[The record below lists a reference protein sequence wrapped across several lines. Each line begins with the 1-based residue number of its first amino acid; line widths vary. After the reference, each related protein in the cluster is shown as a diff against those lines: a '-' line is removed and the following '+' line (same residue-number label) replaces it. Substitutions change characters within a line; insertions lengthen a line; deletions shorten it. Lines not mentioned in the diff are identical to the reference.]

1 MERSRPPFRQGSF
14 GLISPLS
21 MDHVIAK
28 IGKGLKGAKD
38 LTWEEAKFALQAIIE
53 GQATAGQIGAF
64 LMAMRIKTESIAE
77 LAAFTA
83 TARHCVSP
91 IGLPDST
98 HMVDLPM
105 YGEKHNTIH
114 IVVAASLVAGSAG
127 ARIFMHGIENPSLG
141 YDLPQ
146 VLQHLKLPIA
156 QSAAEATDQASR
168 HSWMY
173 MDLAGYH
180 APLTKLLDLRQ
191 EFGLQNLSHQ
201 IARLLNPGQLPS
213 QVIGIAHPPY
223 LNKMAEALDMLRTPR
238 ALIIQGVEG
247 FPELSLSA
255 PSSVHELR
263 NGHISPLTFRPED
276 AGFRFGPYQAM
287 SAKPSSQEGNT
298 SSASAKHEAQIITR
312 LLENSHR
319 GDQRAWI
326 IFNAAL
332 LIYAAGLAPS
342 LAKATPQAMEAL
354 DSGKAAIFYQGLV
367 NNQIHRPSKPTSLS
381 SPLVTA

>member
-1 MERSRPPFRQGSF
+1 
-14 GLISPLS
+14 
-21 MDHVIAK
+21 MDHLIAK

-38 LTWEEAKFALQAIIE
+38 LTWEEAKFALNTIIE

-64 LMAMRIKTESIAE
+64 LMAMRIKTESIGE

-83 TARHCVSP
+83 AARKCAPP
-91 IGLPDST
+91 IQFPDSA
-98 HMVDLPM
+98 HMVDLPL

-114 IVVAASLVAGSAG
+114 IVIAASLVAGAAG
-127 ARIFMHGIENPSLG
+127 AGIFMHGIENPSLG

-146 VLQHLKLPIA
+146 VLQQLKLPIA
-156 QSAAEATDQASR
+156 QSALEATEHASH
-168 HSWMY
+168 HSWVY

-180 APLTKLLDLRQ
+180 APLTKLLDLRR

-201 IARLLNPGQLPS
+201 VARMLNPAQLPS

-247 FPELSLSA
+247 FPELSLST
-255 PSSVHELR
+255 PSSARELR
-263 NGHISPLTFRPED
+263 SGHISPLTFRPDD
-276 AGFRFGPYQAM
+276 AGFRFGAFQAM
-287 SAKPSSQEGNT
+287 SAKANPQEGV
-298 SSASAKHEAQIITR
+298 ASPASPKHEAQVILQ
-312 LLENSHR
+312 LLENRQR
-319 GDQRAWI
+319 GDQHAWV

-332 LIYAAGLAPS
+332 FIYATGLAPS
-342 LAKATPQAMEAL
+342 LAQATPLAHDTL
-354 DSGKAAIFYQGLV
+354 DSGKAGNFYHNLV
-367 NNQIHRPSKPTSLS
+367 NNRARTTPNPDSLS

>member
-1 MERSRPPFRQGSF
+1 
-14 GLISPLS
+14 

-38 LTWEEAKFALQAIIE
+38 LTWEEAKFALNAIIE
-53 GQATAGQIGAF
+53 GQATLGQIGAF
-64 LMAMRIKTESIAE
+64 LMAMRIKTESIGE

-83 TARHCVSP
+83 TARRYAPP
-91 IGLPDST
+91 IQFPESV
-98 HMVDLPM
+98 HMVDLPL

-114 IVVAASLVAGSAG
+114 IVIAASLVAGAAG
-127 ARIFMHGIENPSLG
+127 AGIFMHGIENASLG

-146 VLQHLKLPIA
+146 VLQQLKLPIA
-156 QSAAEATDQASR
+156 QSAVEATDQASQ
-168 HSWMY
+168 HSWVY
-173 MDLAGYH
+173 MDLAGFH

-201 IARLLNPGQLPS
+201 IARLLNPAQLPS

-247 FPELSLSA
+247 FPELSLSG
-255 PSSVHELR
+255 PSSAHELR

-276 AGFRFGPYQAM
+276 AGFRFGPFQAM
-287 SAKPSSQEGNT
+287 SAKTSPQEGT
-298 SSASAKHEAQIITR
+298 APSASAQHEAQMILQ
-312 LLENSHR
+312 LLENRHR
-319 GDQRAWI
+319 GDQRAWV

-332 LIYAAGLAPS
+332 YIYAAGLAPS
-342 LAKATPQAMEAL
+342 LAKATPLATDAF
-354 DSGKAAIFYQGLV
+354 DSGKAGTFYKTLV
-367 NNQIHRPSKPTSLS
+367 KSQARISPNPDSHST
-381 SPLVTA
+381 PLVTV